1 MFNYLF
7 LAILTV
13 PIKHLSIGSIVY
25 VLEDNPNVPFY
36 WATDGIGNE
45 FYIGRDYARKE
56 IGEWFQYFVNSFQ
69 IWMIIV

>member
-1 MFNYLF
+1 MSNYLF

-13 PIKHLSIGSIVY
+13 PIKHLPISSIVY

-56 IGEWFQYFVNSFQ
+56 IGE
-69 IWMIIV
+69 